1 MDERNTQDVY
11 FILSQ
16 SDLDGVPEIAVR
28 DENRD
33 PVRGDFSGLQIVSD
47 IQRRIP
53 RFQRSRSR
61 LSEWVVRFELHKSD
75 RIYLHR
81 SQLLTGV

>member
-33 PVRGDFSGLQIVSD
+33 PVRGDFSGL
-47 IQRRIP
+47 
-53 RFQRSRSR
+53 
-61 LSEWVVRFELHKSD
+61 
-75 RIYLHR
+75 
-81 SQLLTGV
+81 